1 MTIDSARPSR
11 AEHDRPASAFATFLG
26 VLSVCFWGS
35 TIAVSRSL
43 TESLGLFTT
52 AAGVYLGAGVLGMA
66 YALGTGRWRA
76 LRQASP
82 RYLLGC
88 GFLMVAYT
96 VLFYWAI
103 GSAISR
109 AHLVQVILANYLWPG
124 LTLLFS
130 LPILGA
136 KARLPVLVA
145 GIAACM
151 LGVALAV
158 GSDGTRLSG
167 EQLLGRQGLVV
178 LAAAVGA
185 ACWALYSNLARL
197 WGHGAE
203 RSAMPLFLLAAGLCL
218 GGMRL
223 LVHEEST
230 WAARQFGE
238 LGFMI
243 VFPTLLAYVFWDVAV
258 RRGDSGFVATL
269 SYFIPV
275 LSVLVS
281 RVYLDIPV
289 SAVQWAG
296 CGIIVAGSWVCRLSM
311 QRGAGL

>member
-1 MTIDSARPSR
+1 MTIDSARPTR
-11 AEHDRPASAFATFLG
+11 PEHDRPASAFATFLG

-66 YALGTGRWRA
+66 YVVGTGRWRA
-76 LRQASP
+76 LRGASL

-130 LPILGA
+130 LPILRA
-136 KARLPVLVA
+136 KARLPVLLA
-145 GIAACM
+145 GIVACM

-167 EQLLGRQGLVV
+167 AQLLGRQGLVV
-178 LAAAVGA
+178 LAAALGA

-218 GGMRL
+218 GGIRL
-223 LVHEEST
+223 LVHEESR
-230 WAARQFGE
+230 WAPTQFGE
-238 LGFMI
+238 LAFMI

-258 RRGDSGFVATL
+258 RRGDSALVATL

-289 SAVQWAG
+289 SATQWAG
-296 CGIIVAGSWVCRLSM
+296 CGIIVGGSWVCRLSM
-311 QRGAGL
+311 RHSE